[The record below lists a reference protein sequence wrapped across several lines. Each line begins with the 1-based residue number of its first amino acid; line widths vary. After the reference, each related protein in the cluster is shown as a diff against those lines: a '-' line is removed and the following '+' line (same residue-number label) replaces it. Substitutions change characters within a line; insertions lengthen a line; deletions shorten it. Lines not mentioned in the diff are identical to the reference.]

1 MNLSDITFLKD
12 NFEQLSMISI
22 IEASKFEPEPTFEN
36 TINDI
41 KDNYMKTIASA
52 AMNLS
57 AITLEKPYLSSEH
70 LKYDLMPCILLQS
83 PEKSPQ
89 FTKHLSL
96 MQPKGKTQLQIRKW
110 WVPLRS
116 AFYISFFGQ
125 NFVHTYQ

>member
-1 MNLSDITFLKD
+1 
-12 NFEQLSMISI
+12 MISI

-41 KDNYMKTIASA
+41 KENYMKSIASA
-52 AMNLS
+52 AMNLL
-57 AITLEKPYLSSEH
+57 AITLDKPYSSSEH
-70 LKYDLMPCILLQS
+70 LKYDLMPWILLQS

-116 AFYISFFGQ
+116 EFYISFFGQ